1 MLMFWPTRQPAI
13 NSEGCVLPTSKLS
26 PIGELNIALPSG
38 HFERFADGT
47 MRTTL
52 AGGSEVMAVAGASA
66 TDVARAES
74 LGYGGDT
81 DRMSLDH
88 ELVHLLL
95 ASWLGL
101 PEPPTYR
108 GIVEAKEGGSWWSGW
123 RKEEA
128 AILAIQALAREVGV
142 DIVALARRESGKGKA

>member
-1 MLMFWPTRQPAI
+1 MSRGLSPTGELDI
-13 NSEGCVLPTSKLS
+13 VLPA
-26 PIGELNIALPSG
+26 GR
-38 HFERFADGT
+38 FERFADGT

-52 AGGSEVMAVAGASA
+52 ADGSEVMAVAGASA
-66 TDVARAES
+66 TDVARAEC
-74 LGYGGDT
+74 LGYDGDT

-95 ASWLGL
+95 ANWLGL

-108 GIVEAKEGGSWWSGW
+108 GIVEAKTGGTWWSGW

-128 AILAIQALAREVGV
+128 AVLAIQALAREVGV
-142 DIVALARRESGKGKA
+142 DIVALAKRATEKGTA